1 MTEEKKYPEPIKSAI
16 IVSGVVIKKDNKYLL
31 VQEKQERARELWNLP
46 AGKVEKGISVTE
58 NAVKEAREETGFD
71 VKIIRK
77 IGVFH
82 ENGEEAVKHAF
93 EADIISGELKFPKE
107 ELLDAK
113 WFTLDEIKRMKN
125 KLRSSWVIDA
135 IELMNEKQK
144 TDQYLDSWKRCQA
157 DFENFKKDQEK
168 AREEFAKFSKMDV
181 ISQILPVLD
190 NFEASLSHV
199 PEKEKNS
206 AWVAGITH
214 IKRQIED
221 MLRNNGVEE
230 IAVKIGDKFDPEVH
244 EAVAGKGEK
253 VKKVM
258 QKGYRINRKILRA
271 VRVEVE

>member
-77 IGVFH
+77 IGIFH